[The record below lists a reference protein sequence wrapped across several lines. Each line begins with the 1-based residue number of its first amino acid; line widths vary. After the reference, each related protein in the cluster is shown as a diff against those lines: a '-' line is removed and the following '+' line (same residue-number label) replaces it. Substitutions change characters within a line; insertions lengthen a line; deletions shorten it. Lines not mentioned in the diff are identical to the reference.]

1 MAIPRVFISSTF
13 YDLKQVREDLERFI
27 RELGYDP
34 VRHEAGN
41 IPYGKEEKPEK
52 YAYREVELCDILV
65 SIIGNRYGTESSAP
79 GPYSISQQELRTA
92 IEKGIQVFIFIEKGV
107 SSEYNTYKL
116 NKGNKEIK
124 YGFVDD
130 VRIYQFIEEIYALP
144 NNNPIATFETSKD
157 IINQLQ
163 LQWAGLFQRFL
174 QEQQRM
180 SELRILDEMK
190 TVASTLKDL
199 VDYFTASGNDKDE
212 AIQSIL
218 TINHPAFRRFAELTN
233 TKYRVMFTDEDE
245 LRQWLESRGFE
256 LEEMQQ
262 IFGVSSNELTDYQY
276 KHNKNIGIKFL
287 KENIFNAQGKLKIYS
302 ANEWNDEWVIKYDNT
317 DENEIPF

>member
-13 YDLKQVREDLERFI
+13 YDLKQVREDMERFI
-27 RELGYDP
+27 RELGYEP

-41 IPYGKEEKPEK
+41 IPYGKEERPEK
-52 YAYREVELCDILV
+52 YAYREVELCDILI
-65 SIIGNRYGTESSAP
+65 SIIGGRFGTEASEA

-116 NKGNKEIK
+116 NKDNKDIK
-124 YGFVDD
+124 YGFVDN
-130 VRIYQFIEEIYALP
+130 VRIYQFIEEIYGLP
-144 NNNPIATFETSKD
+144 NNNPIAFFDTSKD

-190 TVASTLKDL
+190 SVASTLRKM
-199 VDYFTASGNDKDE
+199 VDYLTASGQNKDE
-212 AIQSIL
+212 VIQNIL
-218 TINHPAFRRFAELTN
+218 TINHPAFRRFAQVTQ
-233 TKYRVMFTDEDE
+233 TKYRIIFTDKDE
-245 LRQWLESRGFE
+245 LMAWLESRGLVLDE
-256 LEEMQQ
+256 VQSMV
-262 IFGVSSNELTDYQY
+262 GVGEGEFADYHY
-276 KHNKNIGIKFL
+276 KRNKKMGIKFL
-287 KENIFNAQGKLKIYS
+287 QSQIFDSHDKLRIYS
-302 ANEWNDEWVIKYDNT
+302 GNDWDDEWVFAYDN
-317 DENEIPF
+317 DPDHEIPF